1 MSSAY
6 VSNPVPKGTKTIND
20 MFVSQDSSTYQANKD
35 LPVRRLSTNKSSRR
49 NLEQSDYG
57 SFHENE
63 ESSGY
68 TSSKTKSKKKFKS
81 VSKQRTNVS
90 NRRNIPK
97 AGVPNFQPAHHDFD
111 VNTVND
117 GLDEIDL
124 LLDELANDIP
134 EDLYENDD
142 FNIEEMMNANR
153 HLREKIGE
161 ISTMVISAISKAAIL
176 KRQIITHRDKPSDPE
191 IGKKNKQITKYQV
204 QITK

>member
-1 MSSAY
+1 
-6 VSNPVPKGTKTIND
+6 
-20 MFVSQDSSTYQANKD
+20 MFVSQDSSTYQVNKD
-35 LPVRRLSTNKSSRR
+35 LPVRRLSTNKSHHR

-57 SFHENE
+57 SFHEND

-68 TSSKTKSKKKFKS
+68 ASSKTKSRKTFKS
-81 VSKQRTNVS
+81 VSKKRTNVS
-90 NRRNIPK
+90 SRRNIPK
-97 AGVPNFQPAHHDFD
+97 SGVPTFQPAHNDFD

-124 LLDELANDIP
+124 LLDELGNDIP

-142 FNIEEMMNANR
+142 FNLEEMMNVNR

-161 ISTMVISAISKAAIL
+161 ISTMVISAISKAAVL